1 MFPIKYIDNNLVW
14 NKDNEV
20 FAYYELIPYNYSFL
34 SAEQKFI
41 VHDSFRQLIAQ
52 SREGKIHA
60 LQIATESS
68 IRSMQE
74 QSKKL
79 VTGKLRE
86 VAVQKID
93 EQTEALVSMIGDN
106 QVDYRFFLGFKLMV
120 TEEQLNLKNIKKSA
134 WLTFTEFLHEVN
146 HTLMN
151 DFVSMPNDEINRY
164 MKMEKLLENKISRRF
179 KVRRLETN
187 DFGYLI
193 EHLYGRDGVAYE
205 DYEYQLPKK
214 KLRRETQ
221 IKYYDLIR
229 PTRCVIEESQRYLRL
244 EHEDKESY
252 VSYFTVNAIVG
263 ELDFPSSEIFY
274 FQQQQFTFPVDTSMN
289 VEIVENRKAL
299 TTVRNKKKE
308 LKDLDNHAY
317 QAGSET
323 SSNVVDALDSVDEL
337 ETDLDQSKES
347 MYKLSYVIRVSAP
360 DLDELKRRCDEVKD
374 FYDDLN
380 VKLVRPAGDMLGL
393 HSEFLPASKRYINDY
408 VQYVK
413 SDFLAGLGFG
423 ATQQLGETTGIY
435 MGYSVDTGRNVYL
448 QPSLASQGVKGTVT
462 NALASAFVG
471 SLGGGKSFCNN
482 LLVYYAVLFGGQALL
497 LDPKSERG
505 NWKETLPE
513 IAHEINIVNLTSD
526 KGNAGLLDPFV
537 IMKNVKDA
545 ESLAIDILTFLTGI
559 SSRDGEKFPVL
570 RKAVRSVTQSDSR
583 GLLHVIDELR
593 REDTPISRNI
603 ADHIDSFTDYDFAH
617 LLFSDG
623 TVENAIS
630 LDNQLNIIQVADL
643 VLPDKDTTFEE
654 YTTIEL
660 LSVSMLIV
668 ISTFAL
674 DFIHS
679 DRSIFKIV
687 DLDEAWAFLNVAQGE
702 TLSNKLVRAGR
713 AMQAGVYFVTQSAYD
728 VSKESLKNNIG
739 LKFAFRST
747 DINEIK
753 QTLEFFGIDKDD
765 ENNQKRLR
773 DLENGQCLL
782 QDLYGRVGVV
792 QIHPVFEELLHAFDT
807 RPPVQRNEVE

>member
-134 WLTFTEFLHEVN
+134 WLTFKEFLHEVN

-179 KVRRLETN
+179 KVRRLEIH
-187 DFGYLI
+187 DFGYLM
-193 EHLYGRDGVAYE
+193 EHLYGRDGIAYE

-214 KLRRETQ
+214 NYKKETL

-423 ATQQLGETTGIY
+423 ATQQLGENTGIY
-435 MGYSVDTGRNVYL
+435 IGYSVDTGRNVYL

-570 RKAVRSVTQSDSR
+570 RKAVRSVTQSANR
-583 GLLHVIDELR
+583 GLLYVIEELR
-593 REDTPISRNI
+593 KEDTAISRNI

-713 AMQAGVYFVTQSAYD
+713 AMQAGVYFVTQSSGD

-792 QIHPVFEELLHAFDT
+792 QIHP
-807 RPPVQRNEVE
+807 

>member
-68 IRSMQE
+68 IRSQQE

-79 VTGKLRE
+79 VTGKLKE
-86 VAVQKID
+86 VAYQKID

-179 KVRRLETN
+179 KVRRLEIN
-187 DFGYLI
+187 DFGYLM
-193 EHLYGRDGVAYE
+193 EHLYGRDGIAYE

-214 KLRRETQ
+214 KLQKETL

-526 KGNAGLLDPFV
+526 KDNAGLLDPFV

-713 AMQAGVYFVTQSAYD
+713 AMQAGVYFVTQSSGD

>member
-68 IRSMQE
+68 IRSQQK

-79 VTGKLRE
+79 VTGKLKE
-86 VAVQKID
+86 VAYQKID

-179 KVRRLETN
+179 KVRRLEIN
-187 DFGYLI
+187 DFGYLM
-193 EHLYGRDGVAYE
+193 EHLYGRDGIAYE

-214 KLRRETQ
+214 KLQKETL

-423 ATQQLGETTGIY
+423 ATQQLGENTGIY

-482 LLVYYAVLFGGQALL
+482 LLVYYSVLFGGQAVI

-526 KGNAGLLDPFV
+526 KDNAGLLDPFV

-713 AMQAGVYFVTQSAYD
+713 AMQAGVYFVTQSSGD

>member
-41 VHDSFRQLIAQ
+41 MHDSFRQLIAQ

-79 VTGKLRE
+79 VTGKLKE
-86 VAVQKID
+86 VAYQKID

-179 KVRRLETN
+179 KVRRLEIN
-187 DFGYLI
+187 DFGYLM
-193 EHLYGRDGVAYE
+193 EHLYGRDGIAYE

-214 KLRRETQ
+214 KLHKETL

-482 LLVYYAVLFGGQALL
+482 LLVYYAVLFGGQAVI
-497 LDPKSERG
+497 LDPKAERG
-505 NWKETLPE
+505 NWKETLSE

-526 KGNAGLLDPFV
+526 KDNAGLLDPFV

-570 RKAVRSVTQSDSR
+570 RKAVRAVTQSDSR

-713 AMQAGVYFVTQSAYD
+713 AMQAGVYFVTQSSGD
-728 VSKESLKNNIG
+728 VAKESLKNNIG

>member
-1 MFPIKYIDNNLVW
+1 MFPIKYINNNLVW

-79 VTGKLRE
+79 VTGKLKE
-86 VAVQKID
+86 VAYQKID

-179 KVRRLETN
+179 KVRRLEIN
-187 DFGYLI
+187 DFGYLM
-193 EHLYGRDGVAYE
+193 EHLYGRDGIAYE
-205 DYEYQLPKK
+205 DYEYQLPEK
-214 KLRRETQ
+214 KLQKETL

-299 TTVRNKKKE
+299 STVRNKKKE

-423 ATQQLGETTGIY
+423 ATQQLGENTGIY

-482 LLVYYAVLFGGQALL
+482 LLVYYSVLFGGQAVI

-526 KGNAGLLDPFV
+526 KDNAGLLDPFV

-753 QTLEFFGIDKDD
+753 QTLEFFGIDKED

>member
-52 SREGKIHA
+52 SHEGKIHA

-79 VTGKLRE
+79 VTGKLKE
-86 VAVQKID
+86 VAYQKID

-179 KVRRLETN
+179 KVRRLEIN
-187 DFGYLI
+187 DFGYLM
-193 EHLYGRDGVAYE
+193 EHLYGRDGIAYE

-214 KLRRETQ
+214 KLNKETL

-423 ATQQLGETTGIY
+423 ATQQLGENTGIY

-482 LLVYYAVLFGGQALL
+482 LLVYYSVLFGGQAVI

-526 KGNAGLLDPFV
+526 KDNAGLLDPFV

-643 VLPDKDTTFEE
+643 VLPDKDTAFEE

-713 AMQAGVYFVTQSAYD
+713 AMQAGVYFVTQSSGD

>member
-41 VHDSFRQLIAQ
+41 MHDSFRQLIAQ

-79 VTGKLRE
+79 VTGKLKE
-86 VAVQKID
+86 VAYQKID

-120 TEEQLNLKNIKKSA
+120 TEEQFNLKNIKKSA

-179 KVRRLETN
+179 KVRRLEIN
-187 DFGYLI
+187 DFGYLM
-193 EHLYGRDGVAYE
+193 EHLYGRDGIAYE

-214 KLRRETQ
+214 KLQKETL

-229 PTRCVIEESQRYLRL
+229 PTRCVIEENQRYLRL

-289 VEIVENRKAL
+289 VEIVENRKAF

-482 LLVYYAVLFGGQALL
+482 LLVYYAVLFGGQAVI
-497 LDPKSERG
+497 LDPKAERG

-526 KGNAGLLDPFV
+526 KDNAGLLDPFV

-593 REDTPISRNI
+593 REDTPVSRNI

-713 AMQAGVYFVTQSAYD
+713 AMQAGVYFVTQSSGD

-753 QTLEFFGIDKDD
+753 QTLEFFGIDKED

>member
-68 IRSMQE
+68 IRSQQE

-79 VTGKLRE
+79 VTGKLKE
-86 VAVQKID
+86 VAYQKID

-179 KVRRLETN
+179 KVRRLEIN
-187 DFGYLI
+187 DFGYLM
-193 EHLYGRDGVAYE
+193 EHLYGRDGIAYE

-214 KLRRETQ
+214 KLNKETL

-347 MYKLSYVIRVSAP
+347 MYKLSYVVRVSAD

-482 LLVYYAVLFGGQALL
+482 LLVYYSVLFGGQAVI

-526 KGNAGLLDPFV
+526 KDNAGLLDPFV

-593 REDTPISRNI
+593 REDTHISRNI

-713 AMQAGVYFVTQSAYD
+713 AMQAGVYFVTQSSGD
-728 VSKESLKNNIG
+728 VAKESLKNNIG

-747 DINEIK
+747 DLGEIK

-773 DLENGQCLL
+773 DLDNGQCLL

>member
-1 MFPIKYIDNNLVW
+1 M
-14 NKDNEV
+14 

-79 VTGKLRE
+79 VTGKLKE
-86 VAVQKID
+86 VAYQKID

-179 KVRRLETN
+179 KVRRLEIN
-187 DFGYLI
+187 DFGYLM
-193 EHLYGRDGVAYE
+193 EHLYGRDGIAYE
-205 DYEYQLPKK
+205 DYEYQLTKK
-214 KLRRETQ
+214 KLQKETL

-244 EHEDKESY
+244 EHGDKESY

-482 LLVYYAVLFGGQALL
+482 LLVYYSVLFGGQAVI

-526 KGNAGLLDPFV
+526 KDNAGLLDPFV

-713 AMQAGVYFVTQSAYD
+713 AMQAGVYFVTQSSGD

-747 DINEIK
+747 DLGEIK